1 MAWTVFMTY
10 VLFPHEDN
18 PDFLK
23 SKFEKFQNGL
33 AKTSAQKYGCFQP
46 HVHRHTFNLP
56 KQEDHSFLAKIQLIL
71 ILGWGAAR
79 YVGVMAANGLP
90 AS

>member
-1 MAWTVFMTY
+1 MTY
-10 VLFPHEDN
+10 VLFPYEDN

-33 AKTSAQKYGCFQP
+33 AKTSTQKYEWFQP

-56 KQEDHSFLAKIQLIL
+56 KQEDHGFLAKIQLIL

-90 AS
+90 TS